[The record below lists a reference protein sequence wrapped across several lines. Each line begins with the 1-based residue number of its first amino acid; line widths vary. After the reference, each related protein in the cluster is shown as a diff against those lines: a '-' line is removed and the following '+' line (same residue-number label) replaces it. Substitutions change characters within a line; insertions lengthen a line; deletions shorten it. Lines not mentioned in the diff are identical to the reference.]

1 MGRLQQTLFS
11 RNRRHL
17 CTSDSPSFTVH
28 QKLAALAALQEQTDE
43 LATQAEKQQLH
54 IRRLLI
60 EQTAVLRERRAA
72 ILSGEDLTPDE
83 AALEPVPPD
92 EVPPSLE
99 ASLDSY
105 WLEVLQRV
113 IGRSEVA
120 NEFAYDWF
128 TQADRDVLRH
138 LHDIKMSCE
147 AGTDP
152 ETPHA
157 VGQGSDDTFTLTFF
171 FRPNEFMEPG
181 HETLTVSFERTL
193 GQLRSTRGC
202 NIKWRPGADPTR
214 VTTTDGRGEGVP
226 SFFAIFQPVGNFLFV
241 DGDAERTRTTTKG
254 ADGEVGE
261 NGEDGEDE
269 YDGEYV
275 LEEEDDEG
283 EFTSADTLRLRSEQL
298 DLTRR
303 VVRELED
310 VALLNATAIVLA
322 EEADDAADRED
333 EQQATGS
340 LDHRMQ
346 SSGDKLLT
354 KDASMAAGPTNDD
367 YEYYGDYEYYDD
379 EADEQEGW
387 HGVTNAAGRQGR
399 NGIQGGTERAGGRA
413 EASDK
418 SCYICGQPGHLARD
432 CGSLRRGGKGSWDG
446 RGKGAGRGG
455 GRAGRG
461 GGQPSDW
468 GGGGDGWSEGGWD
481 GGGWNG
487 DGSWRGDWS
496 TGSDKGAGAGKASD
510 VGSWGGGWGGGRG
523 GGGKGQGGGAWS
535 SGGDDGGDW
544 AGATDSSGGGYGEVH
559 PHGYVDFSSQDWDG
573 GKGRPGKGVGYGYG
587 KGGVGAG
594 AGKGAG
600 YGKGGDA
607 TGKGFEFKGSRP
619 RKRYPPFVRE
629 EGDTAPV
636 DVAKVEHL
644 LAERNE
650 YRRLQDWAA
659 ADRIR
664 DYLKE
669 EMDVTIIDRGG
680 ENKWF
685 VGEGGPDPWA
695 EHVARSGRSLG
706 GGKGGKGGRGGKGGA
721 FMADRDD
728 ADEYYGGFDDEYDT
742 YEDGVDD
749 YDEGSLGHGGG
760 RGGGWNGGGKGFG
773 GKGFGKGG
781 GRGRGGRGGRG
792 YR

>member
-1 MGRLQQTLFS
+1 MKGRGRAAIVHSLRHPHRNHAMGRLQQTLFS

-261 NGEDGEDE
+261 NGEDGEDGEDE

-446 RGKGAGRGG
+446 RGKGLDVAAAGLDV
-455 GRAGRG
+455 AAAN
-461 GGQPSDW
+461 QV
-468 GGGGDGWSEGGWD
+468 
-481 GGGWNG
+481 
-487 DGSWRGDWS
+487 
-496 TGSDKGAGAGKASD
+496 TGEEVVTAGAKVAGMV
-510 VGSWGGGWGGGRG
+510 VGGTETDRG
-523 GGGKGQGGGAWS
+523 VAIGVLA
-535 SGGDDGGDW
+535 
-544 AGATDSSGGGYGEVH
+544 AT
-559 PHGYVDFSSQDWDG
+559 
-573 GKGRPGKGVGYGYG
+573 R
-587 KGGVGAG
+587 
-594 AGKGAG
+594 
-600 YGKGGDA
+600 
-607 TGKGFEFKGSRP
+607 
-619 RKRYPPFVRE
+619 
-629 EGDTAPV
+629 APV
-636 DVAKVEHL
+636 PARHPTSAAGEAGGEAGGEAAAKGKVVERGAAVATMGEIGLVRPTVAAVGTAKCTLTAMWTSVPKIGTEAREGLAKV
-644 LAERNE
+644 
-650 YRRLQDWAA
+650 
-659 ADRIR
+659 
-664 DYLKE
+664 
-669 EMDVTIIDRGG
+669 
-680 ENKWF
+680 
-685 VGEGGPDPWA
+685 
-695 EHVARSGRSLG
+695 
-706 GGKGGKGGRGGKGGA
+706 
-721 FMADRDD
+721 
-728 ADEYYGGFDDEYDT
+728 
-742 YEDGVDD
+742 
-749 YDEGSLGHGGG
+749 
-760 RGGGWNGGGKGFG
+760 
-773 GKGFGKGG
+773 
-781 GRGRGGRGGRG
+781 
-792 YR
+792 